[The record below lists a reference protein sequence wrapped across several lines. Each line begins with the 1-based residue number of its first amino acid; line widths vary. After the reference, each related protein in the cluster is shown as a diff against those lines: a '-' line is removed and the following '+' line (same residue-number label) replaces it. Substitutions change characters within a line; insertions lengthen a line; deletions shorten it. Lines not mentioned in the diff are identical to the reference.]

1 MRDRDIVSALK
12 RLKVETGSI
21 VCLGCGYEHN
31 CSTKGCRILRE
42 AADAIEELSRENK
55 SLADT
60 VNKADEIIRNRGGK
74 WISVEERLPDMRD
87 SDWVIGIANGK
98 VGNMEY
104 RDAVVMVAYDQ
115 DEGVW
120 YLDSDPDVK
129 VKVTYWMP
137 LPEPPE
143 GES

>member
-42 AADAIEELSRENK
+42 AADTIEELSRENE

-60 VNKADEIIRNRGGK
+60 VNKADEIIRSHGGK
-74 WISVEERLPDMRD
+74 WISVEERLPGTGEIVLVYGKRG
-87 SDWVIGIANGK
+87 GIYTAEHNRNARWPGSFWK
-98 VGNMEY
+98 LNSKSHHCE
-104 RDAVVMVAYDQ
+104 
-115 DEGVW
+115 
-120 YLDSDPDVK
+120 P
-129 VKVTYWMP
+129 THWMP
-137 LPEPPE
+137 LPEPPS

>member
-1 MRDRDIVSALK
+1 M
-12 RLKVETGSI
+12 
-21 VCLGCGYEHN
+21 
-31 CSTKGCRILRE
+31 
-42 AADAIEELSRENK
+42 ADS
-55 SLADT
+55 
-60 VNKADEIIRNRGGK
+60 K
-74 WISVEERLPDMRD
+74 WISVEDRLPDPRD

-137 LPEPPE
+137 LPALPKEDKP
-143 GES
+143 